1 MIKDAA
7 TLTMAKN
14 FDLINLIKA
23 EYIDQNL
30 NDIEFAKYAE
40 RVLQVRINSN
50 HISKRRYEFGIP
62 SNVAKVA
69 GTNVI
74 NNDVESRL
82 TGIEEDIRNIQSLLM
97 RMPLTIQ

>member
-1 MIKDAA
+1 MSKDTA

-14 FDLINLIKA
+14 YALINLIKSEYA
-23 EYIDQNL
+23 ESGI
-30 NDIEFAKYAE
+30 NDVEFAKYATDT
-40 RVLQVRINSN
+40 LQVPVNNN
-50 HISKRRYEFGIP
+50 HIAKRRYEFGIP
-62 SNVAKVA
+62 SNVVKVA

-74 NNDVESRL
+74 NNNVESRL